1 MALGTLVGSKCTF
14 VSKSSSTAKQT
25 VIGCVCITLNHR
37 VICTGQAL
45 NHRVICTGQAG
56 AGQAGAGQASVG
68 QAGTG
73 PSVTAK
79 SLGG

>member
-1 MALGTLVGSKCTF
+1 MGSKCTF

-37 VICTGQAL
+37 VICTGQAGA
-45 NHRVICTGQAG
+45 GQAG
-56 AGQAGAGQASVG
+56 AGQASVGQASVG